1 MRGFFILL
9 TSNLHP
15 HENNTI
21 IRYMNKFALLLSLIL
36 TSTCPTTVFAEMY
49 KWIDEDGNISYSD
62 QPPYKGA
69 QTLTPPTISTT
80 PAVKTPPKT
89 ASQKEKENEEN
100 KNATKYSYFKI
111 TSPEN
116 DATIRDNNGNFSI
129 SMNSKPAL
137 DTAAGHY
144 ISILIDG
151 KAVKKQSST
160 SASFSNID
168 RGTHKISAQIKNR
181 NNTVVRSANTIT
193 IHLHRQVVP
202 RKQAR

>member
-1 MRGFFILL
+1 
-9 TSNLHP
+9 
-15 HENNTI
+15 
-21 IRYMNKFALLLSLIL
+21 MNKIALITALLVSQIHLS
-36 TSTCPTTVFAEMY
+36 PAFAEMY
-49 KWIDEDGNISYSD
+49 KWVDADGNISYSD

-69 QTLTPPTISTT
+69 EQLEAPLISTT
-80 PAVKTPPKT
+80 PAIKVPPKT
-89 ASQKEKENEEN
+89 AKPKEEDED

-129 SMNSKPAL
+129 AMNSRPSL
-137 DTAAGHY
+137 DVAAGHY

-160 SASFSNID
+160 TASFSNID

-181 NNTVVRSANTIT
+181 ANKVLRSASAVTL
-193 IHLHRQVVP
+193 HLHRQIAP
-202 RKQAR
+202 KKQAR

>member
-1 MRGFFILL
+1 
-9 TSNLHP
+9 
-15 HENNTI
+15 
-21 IRYMNKFALLLSLIL
+21 MNKTALLLTLIL
-36 TSTCPTTVFAEMY
+36 VSTCTTAFAEMY

-69 QTLTPPTISTT
+69 ETLDAPQISTT
-80 PAVKTPPKT
+80 PAVKVPPKAAT
-89 ASQKEKENEEN
+89 REEEEAEKNE
-100 KNATKYSYFKI
+100 TKYSYFKI

-160 SASFSNID
+160 TASFSNID
-168 RGTHKISAQIKNR
+168 RGTHKISAQIKNK
-181 NNTVVRSANTIT
+181 NNKVVRSAATIT
-193 IHLHRQVVP
+193 LHLHRQVAV

>member
-1 MRGFFILL
+1 
-9 TSNLHP
+9 
-15 HENNTI
+15 
-21 IRYMNKFALLLSLIL
+21 MNKITLLVTLIL
-36 TSTCPTTVFAEMY
+36 TLTCTTAFAEMY

-69 QTLTPPTISTT
+69 ETLDAPQISTT
-80 PAVKTPPKT
+80 PAVKTPPGKT
-89 ASQKEKENEEN
+89 SKEEDEADKNE
-100 KNATKYSYFKI
+100 TKYSYFKI

-129 SMNSKPAL
+129 AMNSKPAL

-151 KAVKKQSST
+151 KSVKKQSST
-160 SASFSNID
+160 TASFSNID
-168 RGTHKISAQIKNR
+168 RGTHKISAQIKNK
-181 NNTVVRSANTIT
+181 NNKVVRRTPTIT
-193 IHLHRQVVP
+193 LHLHRQVAP